1 MMLEAGIIGLP
12 NVGKST
18 LFNALTKAGALA
30 ANYPFATIEPNVGIV
45 SVPDMRLD
53 ALAEVYK
60 PKKVIHTAY
69 QFTDIAGLVKGASKG
84 EGLGNQFLSHIREV
98 DAVCHVVRCFDLK
111 DVTHVDGSVDP
122 VRDFE
127 TIDIELRLADLETI
141 EKRLSKM
148 DKKLKQQPK
157 EAVHEKTILETLKK
171 HLTDNLKVSY
181 DLFEA
186 SDFMYLKQL
195 QLLTLKKMIVIG
207 NVSEDDILDPEN
219 QPHVK
224 RLRAYLDKKGIDM
237 ITVSAQIEAELSVLD
252 PSEKQDMLEVYGLE
266 KSGLDQV
273 IEESYKLLGLKTF
286 FTAGEPE
293 VRAWTFKR
301 GMKAPQCAGLIHTD
315 FEKGFIR
322 CETLSYEDFITY
334 VTPAKAREAG
344 RYRLEGKGYEM
355 QDGDIVHFR
364 FNV

>member
-1 MMLEAGIIGLP
+1 MLQAGIIGLP

-45 SVPDMRLD
+45 SVPDQRLQQ
-53 ALAEVYK
+53 LAELYQ
-60 PKKVIHTAY
+60 PKKIIPTAY

-127 TIDIELRLADLETI
+127 TIDVELRLADLESI
-141 EKRLSKM
+141 DKRI
-148 DKKLKQQPK
+148 DKLGKKKKQSPK
-157 EAVHEKTILETLKK
+157 EGLYEEAILLKIK
-171 HLTDNLKVSY
+171 DILSSSTRLNY
-181 DLFEA
+181 DLFEE
-186 SDFMYLKQL
+186 DDYPFLKQL
-195 QLLTLKKMIVIG
+195 QLLSFKKMLVIA
-207 NVSEDDILDPEN
+207 NVCEDDLLDLDN
-219 QPHVK
+219 QKHLNQLK
-224 RLRAYLDKKGIDM
+224 TYLKPFNIEVVP
-237 ITVSAQIEAELSVLD
+237 VSAQLEAELAVLED
-252 PSEKQDMLEVYGLE
+252 DEKNELLASYGLNQSGLETVIE
-266 KSGLDQV
+266 KSYQ
-273 IEESYKLLGLKTF
+273 LLGLQTF

-293 VRAWTFKR
+293 VRAWTFKK
-301 GMKAPQCAGLIHTD
+301 GMKAPQCAGIIHTD

-322 CETLSYEDFITY
+322 CETLSFEDFLRYQSISR
-334 VTPAKAREAG
+334 AKEAG
-344 RYRLEGKGYEM
+344 KYRLEGKMYEM
-355 QDGDIVHFR
+355 NDGDIVHFR

>member
-1 MMLEAGIIGLP
+1 MLQAGIIGLP

-45 SVPDMRLD
+45 SVPDSRLD
-53 ALAEVYK
+53 ALAKVHN
-60 PKKVIHTAY
+60 PKKIVPTSY

-127 TIDIELRLADLETI
+127 TIDIELRLADLETVD
-141 EKRLSKM
+141 KRLSKM
-148 DKKLKQQPK
+148 DKKLKQNPK
-157 EAVHEKTILETLKK
+157 EAQQEKFILETLKK
-171 HLTDNLKVSY
+171 HLENNLKVNY
-181 DLFEA
+181 DLFEDA
-186 SDFMYLKQL
+186 DYMYLKQL
-195 QLLTLKKMIVIG
+195 QLLSLKKMLVIG
-207 NVSEDDILDPEN
+207 NISEDDVMNPLEN
-219 QPHVK
+219 HHVSK
-224 RLRAYLDKKGIDM
+224 LRAYLHDKDIEM
-237 ITVSAQIEAELSVLD
+237 ITVSAQIEAELSGL
-252 PSEKQDMLEVYGLE
+252 EKEEKRDMLEAYGLNQ
-266 KSGLDQV
+266 SGLDQV
-273 IEESYKLLGLKTF
+273 IEKSYELLGLKTF

-293 VRAWTFKR
+293 VRAWTFKT
-301 GMKAPQCAGLIHTD
+301 GMKAPQCAGIIHSD

-322 CETLSYEDFITY
+322 CETLAYDDFVKY
-334 VTPAKAREAG
+334 VTPAKAKEAG

>member
-1 MMLEAGIIGLP
+1 MLQAGIIGLP

-45 SVPDMRLD
+45 SVPDIRLET
-53 ALAEVYK
+53 LANVYK
-60 PKKVIHTAY
+60 PKKIIPTAY

-98 DAVCHVVRCFDLK
+98 DAVCHIVRCFDLK
-111 DVTHVDGSVDP
+111 DVTHVEGSVDP

-127 TIDIELRLADLETI
+127 TIDIELRLADLETVD
-141 EKRLSKM
+141 KRLSKM
-148 DKKLKQQPK
+148 DKKIKQQPK
-157 EAVHEKTILETLKK
+157 EATHEKMILETLKK
-171 HLTDNLKVSY
+171 HLTENLKVSY
-181 DLFEA
+181 ELFDEA
-186 SDFMYLKQL
+186 DFAYLKQL
-195 QLLTLKKMIVIG
+195 QLLTLKKMLVIG
-207 NVSEDDILDPEN
+207 NVSEDDVSDPQN
-219 QPHVK
+219 NAHVQHLK
-224 RLRAYLDKKGIDM
+224 AYLDAKGIDM
-237 ITVSAQIEAELSVLD
+237 ITVSAQLEAELSMLD
-252 PSEKQDMLEVYGLE
+252 QEEKKDLLEAYGLE

-273 IEESYKLLGLKTF
+273 IEESYSLLGLKTF

-293 VRAWTFKR
+293 VRAWTFKS
-301 GMKAPQCAGLIHTD
+301 GMKAPQCAGIIHTD

-322 CETLSYEDFITY
+322 CETLAFDDFIKY
-334 VTPAKAREAG
+334 VTPAKAKEAG

>member
-1 MMLEAGIIGLP
+1 MLQAGIIGLP

-45 SVPDMRLD
+45 SVPDKRLD
-53 ALAEVYK
+53 ALAAVHK
-60 PKKVIHTAY
+60 PKKIIPTSY

-127 TIDIELRLADLETI
+127 TIDIELRLADLESI
-141 EKRLSKM
+141 DKRLSKM

-157 EAVHEKTILETLKK
+157 EAQHEKMLLDTLK
-171 HLTDNLKVSY
+171 HQLENNLKVSY
-181 DLFEA
+181 DLFEDA
-186 SDFMYLKQL
+186 DYAYLKQL
-195 QLLTLKKMIVIG
+195 QLLSLKKMLVIG
-207 NVSEDDILDPEN
+207 NVSENDLMDPEDN
-219 QPHVK
+219 VHVK
-224 RLRAYLDKKGIDM
+224 RLRTYLNDKDIEM
-237 ITVSAQIEAELSVLD
+237 ITISAQLEAELSGLAEE
-252 PSEKQDMLEVYGLE
+252 EKQDMLEAYGLSQ
-266 KSGLDQV
+266 SGLDAL
-273 IEESYKLLGLKTF
+273 IAKSYDLLGLKTF

-293 VRAWTFKR
+293 VRAWTFKK
-301 GMKAPQCAGLIHTD
+301 GMKAPQCAGIIHSD

-334 VTPAKAREAG
+334 VTPAKAKEAG
-344 RYRLEGKGYEM
+344 KYRLEGKAYEM